1 MPNVKARDADGNE
14 VFYYSSQANSAGSPA
29 KSAENVETA
38 INTTNAALG
47 ATADAAANSDTGSF
61 SLLSFAKRL
70 QQRLTTLLDRLPTL
84 TVTSTRLLVDGSGV
98 TQPVSGTVTANT
110 GLSQP
115 LTDTQLRATPVP
127 VSGTVT
133 ANLGTLNGTA
143 TETTLSTLSAKVPSN
158 LTVTSTR
165 LLVDG
170 SGVTQ
175 PVSGT
180 VTANTGL
187 SQPLTD
193 TQLRAT
199 PVPVSGTVTADTGLS
214 QPLTDTQLRAS
225 AILVTPALSS
235 SGNTSAQ
242 TAATGTNWT
251 AFSSQ
256 ALKQLTISNQ
266 TGATLEFRQDGA
278 GVGFQVPT
286 ANFYTFFGLTNANQL
301 EVRRVDTSNTQ
312 VTVTARWE
320 S

>member
-14 VFYYSSQANSAGSPA
+14 VFYYSSQGNSAGSPA

-47 ATADAAANSDTGSF
+47 ATADAAASSDTGSF

-115 LTDTQLRATPVP
+115 LTDTQLRA
-127 VSGTVT
+127 
-133 ANLGTLNGTA
+133 
-143 TETTLSTLSAKVPSN
+143 
-158 LTVTSTR
+158 
-165 LLVDG
+165 
-170 SGVTQ
+170 
-175 PVSGT
+175 
-180 VTANTGL
+180 
-187 SQPLTD
+187 
-193 TQLRAT
+193 
-199 PVPVSGTVTADTGLS
+199 
-214 QPLTDTQLRAS
+214 S

-266 TGATLEFRQDGA
+266 TGATLEFRQGGA

>member
-98 TQPVSGTVTANT
+98 TQPI
-110 GLSQP
+110 
-115 LTDTQLRATPVP
+115 
-127 VSGTVT
+127 
-133 ANLGTLNGTA
+133 
-143 TETTLSTLSAKVPSN
+143 
-158 LTVTSTR
+158 
-165 LLVDG
+165 
-170 SGVTQ
+170 
-175 PVSGT
+175 SGT

>member
-47 ATADAAANSDTGSF
+47 ATADAAASSDTGSF

-70 QQRLTTLLDRLPTL
+70 QQRLTSLLDRLPTL

-98 TQPVSGTVTANT
+98 TQ
-110 GLSQP
+110 
-115 LTDTQLRATPVP
+115 P

-175 PVSGT
+175 PISGT